1 MLKIRE
7 LRGGLKITYYNV
19 LDEALKIKEDLVR
32 WRRHLHKNPE
42 LSFEEYETNKFV
54 KNLLEKWGYTSISSI
69 AKTGLVVNIKGKEEG
84 ATIALRADM
93 DALPINDEKQVSYA
107 SKKENIAH
115 LCGHDAHTSIL
126 LGVAELFSKIELEK
140 GNIKLIF
147 QPAEEGFA
155 GAKYMVE
162 EGVLKNPDVN
172 AIAGLHVHPTAQTGE
187 ITVAKDIAMA
197 TSDQIDIEI
206 IGKGGHAAHPHLSI
220 DPIAITSIVISSLQQ
235 VVSRSIDPLEP
246 VVVTIGK
253 VQGGYK
259 RNIIAP
265 SVKLEG
271 TVRILNKDL
280 REDVRK
286 IIKEHIEGICNGMG
300 ADYEFNYTEG
310 YPSVVNDNNLIQDLA
325 KVSNEIL
332 GQNTMSIVKPSMG
345 GEDFSY
351 YTEKVP
357 GLFFRLG
364 TRNENKQTNFPN
376 HHPLFDIDEDAL
388 PYGVALLSGFALNYL
403 NEN

>member
-1 MLKIRE
+1 MEK
-7 LRGGLKITYYNV
+7 
-19 LDEALKIKEDLVR
+19 ALEIKEHLIK
-32 WRRHLHKNPE
+32 WRRHLHENPE
-42 LSFEEYETNKFV
+42 LSFEEYETNNFV
-54 KNLLEKWGYTSISSI
+54 KDLLERWGYKPVTPV
-69 AKTGLVVNIKGKEEG
+69 AKTGLIVNIKGQEEG
-84 ATIALRADM
+84 PTIALRADM
-93 DALPINDEKQVSYA
+93 DALPINDEKNVEYA
-107 SKKENIAH
+107 SKKKNIAH

-126 LGVAELFSKIELEK
+126 LGVAQLFSKIKLEK

-155 GAKYMVE
+155 GAKFMVD
-162 EGVLKNPDVN
+162 EGVLTNPDVE
-172 AIAGLHVHPTAQTGE
+172 AIIGLHVHPTAKTGE
-187 ITVAKDIAMA
+187 ITVARDKAMA

-220 DPIAITSIVISSLQQ
+220 DPIAITSVVISSLQQ

-246 VVVTIGK
+246 AVITIGK
-253 VQGGYK
+253 INGGFK

-280 REDVRK
+280 REDIRTL
-286 IIKEHIEGICNGMG
+286 IEDHIKGICTGMG
-300 ADYEFNYTEG
+300 ADYKFTYTEG
-310 YPSVVNDNNLIQDLA
+310 YPSVVNDSSLIEDLE
-325 KVSNEIL
+325 KVATKIL
-332 GQNTMSIVKPSMG
+332 GDNKLSIVKPSMG

-351 YTEKVP
+351 YTEKIP

-364 TRNENKQTNFPN
+364 TRNEDKNTDYPN

-388 PYGVALLSGFALNYL
+388 PYGVALLSEFALNYL
-403 NEN
+403 KEN